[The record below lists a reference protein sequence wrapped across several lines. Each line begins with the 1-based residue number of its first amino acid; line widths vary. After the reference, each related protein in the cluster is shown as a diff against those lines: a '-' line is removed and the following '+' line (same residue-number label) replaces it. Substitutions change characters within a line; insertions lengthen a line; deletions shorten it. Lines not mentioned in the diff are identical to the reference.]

1 MPRNLLCSLLTSGR
15 KPETYSWQHTSRCPE
30 PCSSSACLLE
40 AANSQQ
46 SILKLL
52 SQKPSSRQSTW
63 RSWLRFSPLLGEQCL
78 SKKQGDSRGHEL
90 LPHLA
95 REQGRPALELSP
107 PPQHLTAAIDCSSS
121 PNLTNVE
128 FLQFV
133 FLLHFLKTG
142 WFISFKLWPCWLLER
157 GAQTPP
163 QQAATSSCS
172 GTEPGIAAAIRTY
185 LQHSF

>member
-15 KPETYSWQHTSRCPE
+15 KPETYSRQHTSRCPE
-30 PCSSSACLLE
+30 PRSSSACLLE

-90 LPHLA
+90 LPHLSMGA
-95 REQGRPALELSP
+95 GQACTQAL
-107 PPQHLTAAIDCSSS
+107 T
-121 PNLTNVE
+121 
-128 FLQFV
+128 
-133 FLLHFLKTG
+133 
-142 WFISFKLWPCWLLER
+142 
-157 GAQTPP
+157 
-163 QQAATSSCS
+163 TSSAPHRRHRLLVLTQFDQC
-172 GTEPGIAAAIRTY
+172 GVPAVCFFTALFKDRLVHFI
-185 LQHSF
+185 